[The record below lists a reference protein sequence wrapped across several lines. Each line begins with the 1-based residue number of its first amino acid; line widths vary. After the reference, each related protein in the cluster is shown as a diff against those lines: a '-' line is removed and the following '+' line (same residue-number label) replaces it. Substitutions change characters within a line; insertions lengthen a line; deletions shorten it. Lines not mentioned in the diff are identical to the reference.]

1 MPHLVLWAERADIV
15 YLTVDIA
22 DAAPEANFTEEKIDF
37 SATGKDGKVYAF
49 TLEFNKAIDTTGTI
63 IHATPRN
70 IKYTLKKKQ
79 GDDWWGRLTKGSKP
93 RFVSTDFALWKDED
107 DEDDEPEVSPEMGDM
122 GGMGGMGGMPG
133 MGGMG
138 GMPGMGG
145 MDLQALM
152 AQMGQGGGAPGMDFG
167 GADSDEELEDVED
180 DDVPALETTEE
191 AK

>member
-1 MPHLVLWAERADIV
+1 MSLVPTVLWAQRADIV

-22 DAAPEANFTEEKIDF
+22 DAKPEAEITEDKIDF
-37 SATGKDGKVYAF
+37 KATSKEGKVYAF
-49 TLEFNKAIDTTGTI
+49 TLEFNKAIDTTATV
-63 IHATPRN
+63 IHATPRHV
-70 IKYTLKKKQ
+70 KYTLKKKE
-79 GDDWWGRLTKGSKP
+79 GDDWWSRLTKGSKP
-93 RFVSTDFALWKDED
+93 RFVCTDFALWKDED
-107 DEDDEPEVSPEMGDM
+107 DEDDEPEVAPDMGDM
-122 GGMGGMGGMPG
+122 GG

-167 GADSDEELEDVED
+167 GDDSDEELEDVED

-191 AK
+191 SK

>member
-1 MPHLVLWAERADIV
+1 MSLVPTVLWAQRADII
-15 YLTVDIA
+15 YLTVDIP
-22 DAAPEANFTEEKIDF
+22 DAKPEAEITEDKIDF
-37 SATGKDGKVYAF
+37 KATDKDGKVYAF

-63 IHATPRN
+63 LHATARN
-70 IKYTLKKKQ
+70 IRYTLKKKQ
-79 GDDWWGRLTKGSKP
+79 GNDWWGRLTKGPKP

-107 DEDDEPEVSPEMGDM
+107 DEDDEPEATPDMGDM
-122 GGMGGMGGMPG
+122 G
-133 MGGMG
+133 
-138 GMPGMGG
+138 GMGG

-167 GADSDEELEDVED
+167 GSDSDEELEDVED